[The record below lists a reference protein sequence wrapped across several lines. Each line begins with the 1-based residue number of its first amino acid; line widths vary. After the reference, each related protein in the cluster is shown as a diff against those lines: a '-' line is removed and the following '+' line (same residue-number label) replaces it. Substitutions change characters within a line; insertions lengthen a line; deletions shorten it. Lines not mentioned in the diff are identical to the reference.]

1 MSGDIER
8 KSGEVGKV
16 WTHRMFPDS
25 ATSTL

>member
-1 MSGDIER
+1 MSGGIER